1 MRKAQNLPEV
11 RSRQVLP
18 AESPSFARVHQMLP
32 SAKPDGQYDLGAY
45 TFAGAQIVCNGRFD
59 GNWQGRIFCRA
70 EWLALVLGRSRSRVL
85 ALSACRE
92 GKFES
97 LHERL
102 PKVHIIINNFK
113 SIPAGIFHGI
123 SLCYIQKYI
132 NEFDIRFHGRFRE
145 SQLPERLLQA
155 TVDYGQIRTPLTC
168 LEAWILLCISIGIR
182 NTQTSPSTTSWFFQL
197 FRLG

>member
-1 MRKAQNLPEV
+1 MRKSKNLPEV
-11 RSRQVLP
+11 WSRRVLPVETPSVALVRQVR
-18 AESPSFARVHQMLP
+18 PSGFATGW
-32 SAKPDGQYDLGAY
+32 DDLGAY
-45 TFAGAQIVCNGRFD
+45 TFAGAQTICGGQFD
-59 GNWQGRIFCRA
+59 GNWQRRIFCRA
-70 EWLALVLGRSRSRVL
+70 AWLALVLGRSRSRVL

-92 GKFES
+92 GKFGK

-113 SIPAGIFHGI
+113 SIPAGTFHGE
-123 SLCYIQKYI
+123 SLRYIQKYI

-155 TVDYGQIRTPLTC
+155 TVDHGPIRTPLTC
-168 LEAWILLCISIGIR
+168 LEAWILLCISKGIR
-182 NTQTSPSTTSWFFQL
+182 NTQISPSTTSWFFQL